1 MSQLHLRRPVACVV
15 GAVPGF
21 LDAFLAGQRRGKD
34 TVVTLHLPLAFPGL
48 PDFEAERDCSI
59 IVRRADI
66 PATMVASYEV
76 SWSATGGG
84 PFPVFHGTLT
94 IDNDEDYTSCFLDL
108 KGSYSPPL
116 GAAGELFDAVVGN
129 AVANRV
135 GADLLERIGTYLEE
149 AYRASEAAKAAR
161 RAGAVAPTA

>member
-21 LDAFLAGQRRGKD
+21 LDAFLADQRQGDK
-34 TVVTLHLPLAFPGL
+34 TVVTLRLPLGFPGL
-48 PDFEAERDCSI
+48 PTLEAERDCVI
-59 IVRRADI
+59 VVRRDDVST
-66 PATMVASYEV
+66 TMVASYAV
-76 SWSATGGG
+76 SWSADRGG

-108 KGSYSPPL
+108 RGNYSPPL
-116 GAAGELFDAVVGN
+116 GAAGELFDVVVGN

-149 AYRASEAAKAAR
+149 AYRASEAAKAVR
-161 RAGAVAPTA
+161 RAGAVAPPA